1 MKSFIVGITGGSGS
15 GKTLFLK
22 KLMNSFSTSEVCLIS
37 QDNYYFPRDQQ
48 PKDENEVTNFDLPES
63 IDFDDYVNDINQLKN
78 GESVRRK
85 EYTFNNPTAV
95 PEELIFNP
103 APVIVIE
110 GIFVFSEKRL
120 SDLLDLKV
128 YIDTKDHIKLKR
140 RIIRDNEERGYDID
154 DVLYR
159 YEHHVIPTYE
169 KYIQPYKYNSDIVI
183 PNNSNFDMG
192 LEVLVAFLKS
202 KV

>member
-1 MKSFIVGITGGSGS
+1 VKSFIVGITGGSGS

-22 KLMNSFSTSEVCLIS
+22 KLMDSFSTSEVCLIS

>member
-1 MKSFIVGITGGSGS
+1 MD
-15 GKTLFLK
+15 
-22 KLMNSFSTSEVCLIS
+22 SFSTSEVCLIS